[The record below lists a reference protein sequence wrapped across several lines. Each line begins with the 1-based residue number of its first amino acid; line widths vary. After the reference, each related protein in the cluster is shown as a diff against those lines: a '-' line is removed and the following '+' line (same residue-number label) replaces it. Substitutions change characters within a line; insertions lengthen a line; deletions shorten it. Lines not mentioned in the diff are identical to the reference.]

1 MATFAFRDANGCNRS
16 SRHASCTHGL
26 RSSSFNA
33 VSRELARG
41 SRPTAA
47 VMASIMAGVL
57 RVHGLVAGRI
67 AVGVTPHVVTAVIE
81 HTNVM
86 TSRVFTCVCTGTVVK
101 SVFHYSTCV
110 YSAIS
115 RSHVL
120 CVVHCFE
127 HT

>member
-67 AVGVTPHVVTAVIE
+67 AVGVTPHVV
-81 HTNVM
+81 M